1 MSEINHPPEWP
12 AKAHPDMMTVEDVAR
27 RLNVSD
33 SFVYGAVA
41 DGRLKHHRL
50 GKGQGGIRISE
61 SQLSAFLAGTERG
74 GDAAKEEVLK
84 PAEVASPVPRV
95 KGQKI
100 ELW

>member
-1 MSEINHPPEWP
+1 MHDHPADWP

-61 SQLSAFLAGTERG
+61 SQLSAFLAETERTG
-74 GDAAKEEVLK
+74 TPASK
-84 PAEVASPVPRV
+84 PP
-95 KGQKI
+95 KKKYQH
-100 ELW
+100 LT